1 MSPFYR
7 TVAACLRGLLAYW
20 AGNQDLDAARRA
32 FDRAAALAR
41 ADENELGE
49 LYALG
54 YLARLAVLEG
64 DGERAER
71 LLRRAESLL
80 ATGTGSDVHFVA
92 MAVHLARALESE
104 RRSDAATARKRAW
117 QALHLARGG
126 AGRVE
131 LLGTLAVVARAEA
144 NVGET
149 VAARRLLREAEALE
163 ERCVDPG
170 RGAAELDAV
179 RRRLSAHTPAVP
191 VQRGAPL
198 SEREL
203 SILRLLPGRPSV
215 RDLAAALY
223 LSPNTVKTHLR
234 TIYRKLGAETRDDA
248 VLRGREAGLL

>member
-1 MSPFYR
+1 
-7 TVAACLRGLLAYW
+7 
-20 AGNQDLDAARRA
+20 
-32 FDRAAALAR
+32 
-41 ADENELGE
+41 
-49 LYALG
+49 
-54 YLARLAVLEG
+54 
-64 DGERAER
+64 
-71 LLRRAESLL
+71 
-80 ATGTGSDVHFVA
+80 
-92 MAVHLARALESE
+92 
-104 RRSDAATARKRAW
+104 
-117 QALHLARGG
+117 
-126 AGRVE
+126 
-131 LLGTLAVVARAEA
+131 
-144 NVGET
+144 
-149 VAARRLLREAEALE
+149 LLREAEALE